1 MSYIILILI
10 NPVSE
15 SSCPEEGAVSIL
27 EEPTPNRIE
36 MFNYRIKATDLQ
48 WLFLVKGRVDV
59 DISNMLPKL

>member
-1 MSYIILILI
+1 MSYIFLILI